1 MNILLELFIVFFK
14 LGAFT
19 IGGGIAMLPLLQ
31 NTLINEKKWFTK
43 EEFMDIVAVCQSL
56 PGVVAINMATYVG
69 YKKKG
74 LIGSIVSTFGV
85 TIPSFIM
92 ILIIAKFITSLGD
105 NGVLMGAMAGLRAA
119 ALGMVVVA
127 LIQLMPA
134 AIKNKWAMLAAIVAV
149 IATSLYNRASTPP
162 LPGFEVEQTRRQIIG
177 DAAIIDKG
185 IATGWSDVFPDEGD
199 RFFASFAIPGVKA
212 GQRNTTVKEIDAA
225 LHRNVEVSDSDG
237 METRQ
242 VKSMVAGM
250 KAEARAY
257 IAAGGSIVE
266 YGKRLTE
273 RQDAEIAIYE
283 RAKSEIDRARK
294 TLQPDD
300 FLILWEERNDQ
311 LRNLGIK
318 LVPLE

>member
-105 NGVLMGAMAGLRAA
+105 NRVLMGAMAGLRAA

-134 AIKNKWAMLAAIVAV
+134 AIKNKWALLAAIVAFVLIAILKVNTAYV
-149 IATSLYNRASTPP
+149 ILLFAVLGITVTFAGSRKM
-162 LPGFEVEQTRRQIIG
+162 
-177 DAAIIDKG
+177 AA
-185 IATGWSDVFPDEGD
+185 
-199 RFFASFAIPGVKA
+199 A
-212 GQRNTTVKEIDAA
+212 GPE
-225 LHRNVEVSDSDG
+225 
-237 METRQ
+237 
-242 VKSMVAGM
+242 
-250 KAEARAY
+250 KAETGSQSVGQKEDGE
-257 IAAGGSIVE
+257 GGE
-266 YGKRLTE
+266 
-273 RQDAEIAIYE
+273 
-283 RAKSEIDRARK
+283 SE
-294 TLQPDD
+294 
-300 FLILWEERNDQ
+300 
-311 LRNLGIK
+311 
-318 LVPLE
+318 

>member
-1 MNILLELFIVFFK
+1 MNVLVELFIVFFK

-134 AIKNKWAMLAAIVAV
+134 AIKNKWAMLAAIVAFVLIAILKVNTAYV
-149 IATSLYNRASTPP
+149 ILLFAVLGITVTFAGSRKM
-162 LPGFEVEQTRRQIIG
+162 
-177 DAAIIDKG
+177 AA
-185 IATGWSDVFPDEGD
+185 
-199 RFFASFAIPGVKA
+199 A
-212 GQRNTTVKEIDAA
+212 GPE
-225 LHRNVEVSDSDG
+225 
-237 METRQ
+237 
-242 VKSMVAGM
+242 
-250 KAEARAY
+250 KAETGSQSVGQKEDGE
-257 IAAGGSIVE
+257 GGESV
-266 YGKRLTE
+266 
-273 RQDAEIAIYE
+273 
-283 RAKSEIDRARK
+283 
-294 TLQPDD
+294 
-300 FLILWEERNDQ
+300 
-311 LRNLGIK
+311 
-318 LVPLE
+318 

>member
-134 AIKNKWAMLAAIVAV
+134 AIKNKWAMLAAIVAFVLIAILKVNTAYV
-149 IATSLYNRASTPP
+149 ILLFAL
-162 LPGFEVEQTRRQIIG
+162 L
-177 DAAIIDKG
+177 G
-185 IATGWSDVFPDEGD
+185 IAVTFAGSRKTVAAAEGADAGAEADEG
-199 RFFASFAIPGVKA
+199 G
-212 GQRNTTVKEIDAA
+212 E
-225 LHRNVEVSDSDG
+225 
-237 METRQ
+237 
-242 VKSMVAGM
+242 
-250 KAEARAY
+250 
-257 IAAGGSIVE
+257 
-266 YGKRLTE
+266 
-273 RQDAEIAIYE
+273 
-283 RAKSEIDRARK
+283 SE
-294 TLQPDD
+294 
-300 FLILWEERNDQ
+300 
-311 LRNLGIK
+311 
-318 LVPLE
+318 

>member
-1 MNILLELFIVFFK
+1 MSILLELFIVFFK

-105 NGVLMGAMAGLRAA
+105 NGVMMGAMAGLRAA

-134 AIKNKWAMLAAIVAV
+134 AIKNKWALLAAIVAFVLIAVLKVNTAYV
-149 IATSLYNRASTPP
+149 ILLFAVLGITITFAGNRKMTAS
-162 LPGFEVEQTRRQIIG
+162 
-177 DAAIIDKG
+177 
-185 IATGWSDVFPDEGD
+185 
-199 RFFASFAIPGVKA
+199 
-212 GQRNTTVKEIDAA
+212 
-225 LHRNVEVSDSDG
+225 
-237 METRQ
+237 
-242 VKSMVAGM
+242 
-250 KAEARAY
+250 
-257 IAAGGSIVE
+257 
-266 YGKRLTE
+266 
-273 RQDAEIAIYE
+273 
-283 RAKSEIDRARK
+283 AKSGGQK
-294 TLQPDD
+294 
-300 FLILWEERNDQ
+300 EESE
-311 LRNLGIK
+311 GGE
-318 LVPLE
+318 PE

>member
-134 AIKNKWAMLAAIVAV
+134 AIKNKWAMLAAIVAFVLIAILKVNTAYV
-149 IATSLYNRASTPP
+149 ILLFAVLGITVTFAGSRKM
-162 LPGFEVEQTRRQIIG
+162 
-177 DAAIIDKG
+177 AA
-185 IATGWSDVFPDEGD
+185 
-199 RFFASFAIPGVKA
+199 A
-212 GQRNTTVKEIDAA
+212 GPE
-225 LHRNVEVSDSDG
+225 
-237 METRQ
+237 
-242 VKSMVAGM
+242 
-250 KAEARAY
+250 KAETGSQSVGQKEDGE
-257 IAAGGSIVE
+257 GGE
-266 YGKRLTE
+266 PE
-273 RQDAEIAIYE
+273 
-283 RAKSEIDRARK
+283 
-294 TLQPDD
+294 
-300 FLILWEERNDQ
+300 
-311 LRNLGIK
+311 
-318 LVPLE
+318 